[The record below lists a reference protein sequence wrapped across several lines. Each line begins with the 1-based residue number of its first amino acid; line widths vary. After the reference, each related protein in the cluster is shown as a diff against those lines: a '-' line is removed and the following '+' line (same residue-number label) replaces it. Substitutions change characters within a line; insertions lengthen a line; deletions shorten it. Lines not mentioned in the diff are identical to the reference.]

1 MIIYISKFISSYIM
15 MFITINIWYYLLNK
29 KIKYLDLKL
38 ILCNIFLTIISIVNY
53 YFMNEYLKIFS
64 ITIILIISFKLLY
77 KESLR
82 KSILTTLYTQVIV
95 MISEM
100 IFVVS
105 ISFILN
111 LNNDGIIETQFGQFF
126 SNICISIIM
135 LAISRIPFIR
145 IIYNKILKMTDK
157 IKKYQLIINSFT
169 LIIIANILVGILY
182 FKIEFRYLLIIN
194 TLLTLFCLS
203 IVLYSFITYNKY
215 QKVYYK
221 YNLSLNSLKEYED
234 ILNRYKLINHE
245 NKNQLLTV
253 RGMVS
258 KKNTKVITYIDRILE
273 NKIKDNEK
281 LMKLASKIPVDGL
294 RGLIYSKLLIMKEE
308 NIKYS
313 VQISKEVSKTVLINM
328 DDELM
333 VHICQIIGVYLDN
346 AIDATKNIEEKIINI
361 DIYIDEDNLIISI
374 QNTYS
379 GVIELDKIEMKGYTT
394 KTNEHGYGLTLAKEL
409 INKNSRLRNEKM
421 IDKYLFTQVLIIK
434 L

>member
-15 MFITINIWYYLLNK
+15 MFLTINIWHYLLNK
-29 KIKYLDLKL
+29 KMKYLNLKI
-38 ILCNIFLTIISIVNY
+38 ILYNIFLTLISIVNY

-64 ITIILIISFKLLY
+64 ITIILIITFKFFF

-82 KSILTTLYTQVIV
+82 KSILTPLYTQVIV

-100 IFVVS
+100 IFVVL
-105 ISFILN
+105 ISFIFN
-111 LNNDGIIETQFGQFF
+111 LNNEGIIETQFGQFF

-135 LAISRIPFIR
+135 LAISRIPLIR
-145 IIYNKILKMTDK
+145 IIYIKLLKMTDR
-157 IKKYQLIINSFT
+157 IKKYQLIVNTFII
-169 LIIIANILVGILY
+169 IIIANVLVGILY

-203 IVLYSFITYNKY
+203 IVLYSFITNNKY

-234 ILNRYKLINHE
+234 ILNRYKVINHE

-253 RGMVS
+253 RGMIS
-258 KKNTKVITYIDRILE
+258 KNNNKVISYIDRILE

-281 LMKLASKIPVDGL
+281 LMKLASKIPVEGL
-294 RGLIYSKLLIMKEE
+294 RGLIYSKLLIMKED
-308 NIKYS
+308 NIKHS
-313 VQISKEVSKTVLINM
+313 LQISKEVRKSILINI

-333 VHICQIIGVYLDN
+333 VHICQIIGVFLDN
-346 AIDATKNIEEKIINI
+346 AIEATKDIEEKIINI
-361 DIYIDEDNLIISI
+361 DIYIEEDYLFISI

-379 GVIELDKIEMKGYTT
+379 GIIELEKIEVKGYTT
-394 KTNEHGYGLTLAKEL
+394 KSNDHGYGLTLAKEL
-409 INKNSRLRNEKM
+409 ISKNPRLKNEKM
-421 IDKYLFTQVLIIK
+421 IDKYFFTQILKIK